1 MRTLGIFLLA
11 LILGCSDGELP
22 PDTFFLSKEWK
33 MVELS
38 INGIE
43 NDISGRSNY
52 RLRLRED
59 LTFTRI
65 NFDQTEVEGTWELQN
80 GGNQLVL
87 YVNVDIPERYLIL
100 DLQFRKLELQVVQA
114 STKTGETVYQYVLE
128 PTRP

>member
-1 MRTLGIFLLA
+1 MRTIAIIILGLL
-11 LILGCSDGELP
+11 LGCSDGEIP
-22 PDTFFLSKEWK
+22 PDTFFFSKEWK
-33 MVELS
+33 MIELS

-43 NDISGRSNY
+43 DKPNGLSNY
-52 RLRLRED
+52 RLQLRED

-65 NFDQTEVEGTWELQN
+65 NFDESVVEGTWELQN

-100 DLQFRKLELQVVQA
+100 DLQFRKLELQVIQD
-114 STKTGETVYQYVLE
+114 SNKTGETVYQYVLE